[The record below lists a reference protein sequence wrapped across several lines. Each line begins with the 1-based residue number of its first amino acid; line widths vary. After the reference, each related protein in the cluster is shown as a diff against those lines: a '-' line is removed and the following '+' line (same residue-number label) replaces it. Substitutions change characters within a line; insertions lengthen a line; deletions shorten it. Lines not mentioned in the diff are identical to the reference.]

1 MPHSDENQ
9 EKRICYE
16 CVGEEYLANEIERT
30 GEEGECSYCEEV
42 AQSWTIEDL
51 SEQIEAAFERHYA
64 RTPNQPESWEVSLQ
78 VDRELDDLW
87 IRGGT
92 PVVDA
97 IEEAAGIPSEAA
109 EDVQV
114 ILAERHWDRHSEQI
128 GEETEF
134 SSETNYEEIGP
145 SDETWRAEWRKFEQ
159 SLKSEARFFSRTAA
173 DHLASIFGDIHRL
186 RTQDGRQ
193 LIVDA
198 GPKTVLDHLY
208 RARVFQSEEKLKDA
222 LCRPDLHLGSPPG
235 RFAASGRMNARGIS
249 VFYGATEPSGALA
262 EVRPPVGS
270 HVVVAKFCIVRPL
283 RMLDLS
289 ALEFVYEEGSIF
301 DPSFKEKLERVAFL
315 RSLGRLITKPVMP
328 DDQDLDYLATQAIAD
343 FLATENEPRLD
354 GIIFSSSQSE
364 SGNNVVLFHKAAK
377 VAVEGFPAGTEIT
390 AQCCS
395 EGEMGFSVHEEV
407 PSQKASGP
415 QDAYEVFQLD
425 FPDFTE
431 FDENYDSRSIT
442 LKIDISS
449 VNVHYIDSV
458 EVKSSSYAVTRH
470 RMEKYSSQY
479 MATMPLRW
487 GPR

>member
-1 MPHSDENQ
+1 MPYSDENQ

-42 AQSWTIEDL
+42 AQSWTIEVL

-64 RTPNQPESWEVSLQ
+64 RTPDQPEPWEVSLMA
-78 VDRELDDLW
+78 DRESDYSWD
-87 IRGGT
+87 RGGA

-109 EDVQV
+109 EDVQEL
-114 ILAERHWDRHSEQI
+114 LAERHWDRHSEQI

-134 SSETNYEEIGP
+134 SSETTYEEIGT
-145 SDETWRAEWRKFEQ
+145 SDETWRAEWHSFEQ

-173 DHLASIFGDIHRL
+173 GHLASIFGDIHRL
-186 RTQDGRQ
+186 RTQAGHP

-198 GPKTVLDHLY
+198 GPQMALDHLY
-208 RARVFQSEEKLKDA
+208 RARVFQSEEKLKEA

-235 RFAASGRMNARGIS
+235 SFAASGRMNARGIS

-343 FLATENEPRLD
+343 FLATENEPQLD
-354 GIIFSSSQSE
+354 GIIFPSAQSE
-364 SGNNVVLFHKAAK
+364 SGDNVVLFHKAAK
-377 VAVEGFPAGTEIT
+377 VAAESFPIGTEIT
-390 AQCCS
+390 AYCS
-395 EGEMGFSVHEEV
+395 YEGDVDFYVSEEV
-407 PSQKASGP
+407 PPQEVSGP
-415 QDAYEVFQLD
+415 EDLGGNLWFD
-425 FPDFTE
+425 FPYHNDY
-431 FDENYDSRSIT
+431 DEHYDSRSIT
-442 LKIDISS
+442 LQIDITS

-458 EVKSSSYAVTRH
+458 EVKSSSYAVTR
-470 RMEKYSSQY
+470 RRWEKHSSEGQ
-479 MATMPLRW
+479 TIPLLR
-487 GPR
+487 GSR